1 MAGRSEA
8 FARIRLVIFD
18 VDGTLTRRDI
28 TYDTGSNEYKS
39 FSAADGLGLVALAV
53 SGIQTGIITG
63 RESDVVARRARD
75 LRMSFCLQRIADKAA
90 AVREQM
96 DAWKLSRDQVA
107 FVGDDLND
115 LPAFAEVGMRVAVAD
130 AANELKRQ
138 AHYVTRAPG
147 GGGAAREVAERILR
161 PQGLWRAD
169 LAYSV
174 HPDRQ

>member
-1 MAGRSEA
+1 MTAHTEA
-8 FARIRLVIFD
+8 FARIRLVVFD

-53 SGIQTGIITG
+53 SGVYTGIVTG
-63 RESDVVARRARD
+63 RESDVVARRAKD

-96 DAWKLSRDQVA
+96 GLCGMMPEQVA

-115 LPAFAEVGMRVAVAD
+115 LPAFQVVGLRIAVAD
-130 AANELKRQ
+130 SANELKRL

-147 GGGAAREVAERILR
+147 GAGAAREVAERILR
-161 PQGLWRAD
+161 PQGLWRSD
-169 LAYSV
+169 LAVSV